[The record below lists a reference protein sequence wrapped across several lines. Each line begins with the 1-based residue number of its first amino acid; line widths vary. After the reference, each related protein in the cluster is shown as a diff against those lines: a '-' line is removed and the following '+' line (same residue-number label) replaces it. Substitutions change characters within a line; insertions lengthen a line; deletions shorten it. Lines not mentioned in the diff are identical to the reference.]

1 MTTKI
6 FNPNAG
12 VVGRGKETVLLVLA
26 GLFFFTF
33 YLPGSPL
40 INNIVIVCLVIFCA
54 FFNNGIEKLR
64 LLKQRPAVIFIT
76 LFYILQIF
84 SLYLSQDKDRAWL
97 YLQVRIPLLLFPIS
111 LGLIYIRLALK
122 VRIYLIYAVVT
133 TLAAIF
139 CLVSAMIIFNRTG
152 DSGFIYNDS
161 LSDAI
166 GKQSVYFALMVNVAI
181 FSFAYLFIYN
191 YITPAFKKIT
201 LFCIAFLLIIHFM
214 LASRMEISFLYGSA
228 IVFALYYF
236 FIKKKNRKAGFI
248 MIGALILC
256 GIAFVQ
262 LFPKTLNRFNELV
275 YPNYNFKSDAPESH
289 YNMQLTPEQW
299 NGLNIRLAIWNCG
312 FEIVERHPVMGVS
325 IGDKDQALLS
335 VFREKE
341 FHFGIRTNKNM
352 HSTYLDIL
360 ASMGVVG
367 LIVFLAGFL
376 IFPLRSCV
384 KARDLIGILVIIDF
398 MLSFITETYPDRSM
412 GCIIFGFFIA
422 FIISYKDNEN
432 KYLYTESPVLQSEL
446 KSDL

>member
-6 FNPNAG
+6 FNPEAG
-12 VVGRGKETVLLVLA
+12 ITGSGKEAVLLVLT

-40 INNIVIVCLVIFCA
+40 INNIAIVCLVIFCG
-54 FFNNGIEKLR
+54 FFNTGIEKLR
-64 LLKQRPAVIFIT
+64 LLRQRPELLFIV

-84 SLYLSQDKDRAWL
+84 SLYLSRDKDRTWL
-97 YLQVRIPLLLFPIS
+97 FLQVRIPLLLFPIS
-111 LGLIYIRLALK
+111 LGLIYIRHALK
-122 VRIYLIYAVVT
+122 IRIYLIYAIIT
-133 TLAAIF
+133 TMAAFF
-139 CLVSAMIIFNRTG
+139 CLVSAMIVFNRTG

-166 GKQSVYFALMVNVAI
+166 GKQSVYFALMVNIAI
-181 FSFAYLFIYN
+181 FSYAYLLINN
-191 YITPAFKKIT
+191 YIAPAFKKM
-201 LFCIAFLLIIHFM
+201 LFFCIAFLMIIHFM
-214 LASRMEISFLYGSA
+214 LASRMEIAFLYTSA

-248 MIGALILC
+248 MIGALVIC

-262 LFPKTLNRFNELV
+262 LFPKTMNRFHELV
-275 YPNYNFKSDAPESH
+275 YPNYNFKSDAVESH
-289 YNMQLTPEQW
+289 YNMQLTPDQW

-312 FEIVERHPVMGVS
+312 FEVVKRHPIMGVS
-325 IGDKDQALLS
+325 IGDKDQALLD
-335 VFREKE
+335 VFRERQ
-341 FHFGIRTNKNM
+341 FNFGIKTNKNM

-367 LIVFLAGFL
+367 LLVFLTGFIIL
-376 IFPLRSCV
+376 PLRSCV
-384 KARDLIGILVIIDF
+384 RTRDMIGILVIIDF

-422 FIISYKDNEN
+422 FIISYKDTNS
-432 KYLYTESPVLQSEL
+432 TQPHIS
-446 KSDL
+446 

>member
-12 VVGRGKETVLLVLA
+12 IASRGKETALIVLT
-26 GLFFFTF
+26 GIFFFTF

-40 INNIVIVCLVIFCA
+40 INNIAIVSLVIFCG
-54 FFNNGIEKLR
+54 FFNTGIEKLR
-64 LLKQRPAVIFIT
+64 LLRQRPALLFIV
-76 LFYILQIF
+76 LFYILQIL
-84 SLYLSQDKDRAWL
+84 SLYLSRDKDRAWL

-111 LGLIYIRLALK
+111 LGLIYIRHALK
-122 VRIYLIYAVVT
+122 VRIYFVYALIT
-133 TLAAIF
+133 TLAALV

-181 FSFAYLFIYN
+181 FSYAYLAINN
-191 YITPAFKKIT
+191 YLAPGFKKLAI
-201 LFCIAFLLIIHFM
+201 FCIAFLMLIHFM
-214 LASRMEISFLYGSA
+214 LASRMEIVFLYTSA

-248 MIGALILC
+248 MIGALVCC

-275 YPNYNFKSDAPESH
+275 YPTYDFKSDAVESH

-312 FEIVERHPVMGVS
+312 FEVVKRHPVMGVS
-325 IGDKDQALLS
+325 IGDKDQALLD
-335 VFREKE
+335 VFKEKE
-341 FHFGIRTNKNM
+341 FKFGIRTNKNM
-352 HSTYLDIL
+352 HNTYLDIL

-367 LIVFLAGFL
+367 LIVFLTGFIIL
-376 IFPLRSCV
+376 PLKSCV
-384 KARDLIGILVIIDF
+384 RSRDLIGLLVIIDF
-398 MLSFITETYPDRSM
+398 ILSFITETYPDRSM
-412 GCIIFGFFIA
+412 GCIIFSFFIA
-422 FIISYKDNEN
+422 FIISTKDRE
-432 KYLYTESPVLQSEL
+432 YLKTKNPMSVQSE
-446 KSDL
+446 